1 VSPPESSA
9 NLTAQGQKSDC
20 PVALRREDF
29 RRILREPEYLLVK
42 QYIDLLGTEGLPMTR
57 RGRSGRPRRQHQCQS
72 GKYRHPMPFHRA

>member
-42 QYIDLLGTEGLPMTR
+42 RKRWFQALL
-57 RGRSGRPRRQHQCQS
+57 Q
-72 GKYRHPMPFHRA
+72 AA